1 MTNISDV
8 EIIIKETPA
17 QIAKMIGKAIASDLD
32 KRIGVAANKAILEIR
47 KQAAVY
53 LNKSQIA
60 DILQDDLRGQLGLT
74 PAKARSAVNGI
85 IAGITN
91 SVMYTY
97 TPIKYKNRSFTGGFS
112 IHVQPEDFTNIFASV
127 GLDSVIRYYS
137 MYYKKVVELDWL
149 NWILMRGDAI
159 IVTDGQFTAM
169 AGGRSGQ
176 GKMMRTGS
184 INVWK
189 VPSSISGTQFDNI
202 ITRTLRESGFLALVK
217 MSIQKYM
224 K

>member
-8 EIIIKETPA
+8 EIIIKETP
-17 QIAKMIGKAIASDLD
+17 QKIAKMIGKAIASDLD
-32 KRIGVAANKAILEIR
+32 KRIGIAANKAILDIR

-74 PAKARSAVNGI
+74 PAKARGAVNGI

-91 SVMYTY
+91 SVMYTH
-97 TPIKYKNRSFTGGFS
+97 TPLKYKSGRLTGGFS

-127 GLDSVIRYYS
+127 GLDSGVRYYS
-137 MYYKKVVELDWL
+137 IYYKKVVELDWL

-189 VPSSISGTQFDNI
+189 VPASISGTQFDNI